1 MKNKKINVKL
11 KVQTAGEETSQ
22 FVSSFIATMK
32 SAINPKG
39 QESMLQKDIKSIL
52 QFFAKNAN
60 DVNKKLVKKDER
72 VKEHSKELD
81 IAK

>member
-1 MKNKKINVKL
+1 
-11 KVQTAGEETSQ
+11 
-22 FVSSFIATMK
+22 MK
-32 SAINPKG
+32 SAIHPKG

-52 QFFAKNAN
+52 QILAKNAK
-60 DVNKKLVKKDER
+60 DDNKKLVKKDER